1 MQASNVKDPTTTAV
15 LRERI
20 KDIALYIPLW
30 IVGTIIL

>member
-1 MQASNVKDPTTTAV
+1 MQASNVKDLTTTAV

>member
-1 MQASNVKDPTTTAV
+1 MQASKAKDPTTTAV

-30 IVGTIIL
+30 IVVTIIL

>member
-1 MQASNVKDPTTTAV
+1 MQALNVKDPTTTAV

-30 IVGTIIL
+30 IVGTLIL

>member
-1 MQASNVKDPTTTAV
+1 MQASNVKDPTTAV

-20 KDIALYIPLW
+20 KDIAPYIPLW